1 MCPKIQTANQIWR
14 LQRCEL
20 PMASRILRLTA
31 RRSQNFDLRSGS
43 DAAGGCES
51 IAVCS
56 HCEGER
62 HTINPAN
69 NWTLAKTLEDMDKAG
84 TATAITSITTPGLWF
99 GNAAVSRR
107 LSRECNEYSA
117 KIIRDYP
124 GRFGLFAALPLP
136 DIDGSLKKIEYA
148 LDVLKAD
155 GICMHT
161 VYQDKATGIE
171 DRFLGH
177 PMFDPIH
184 QELNRRKAIVY
195 TQPKE
200 ADC

>member
-1 MCPKIQTANQIWR
+1 MRPGVVN
-14 LQRCEL
+14 
-20 PMASRILRLTA
+20 PSRFVL
-31 RRSQNFDLRSGS
+31 
-43 DAAGGCES
+43 
-51 IAVCS
+51 IAK
-56 HCEGER
+56 ENGI
-62 HTINPAN
+62 TINPAN
-69 NWTLAKTLEDMDKAG
+69 NWTLGKTLEDMDKAG

-136 DIDGSLKKIEYA
+136 DIDGSLKEIEYA

-161 VYQDKATGIE
+161 VYQDKATGS
-171 DRFLGH
+171 RTVFS
-177 PMFDPIH
+177 
-184 QELNRRKAIVY
+184 AIRCSI
-195 TQPKE
+195 PSIRN
-200 ADC
+200 